1 MIPLRIL
8 LPILA
13 PLVILAGCSGKPP
26 WTKPGTNTDAVRDD
40 FSECRALANAAVAQ
54 DANIDS
60 DILATRSGDW
70 QRTGTLGAKKST
82 FAVQDQ
88 GHARDIIASCMA
100 AKGYAP
106 AS

>member
-1 MIPLRIL
+1 MK
-8 LPILA
+8 PILMGLSGL
-13 PLVILAGCSGKPP
+13 LV
-26 WTKPGTNTDAVRDD
+26 
-40 FSECRALANAAVAQ
+40 ANAAVAQ
-54 DANIDS
+54 DANIDN

-82 FAVQDQ
+82 LAMQDR
-88 GHARDIIASCMA
+88 GHARDIIASCMS